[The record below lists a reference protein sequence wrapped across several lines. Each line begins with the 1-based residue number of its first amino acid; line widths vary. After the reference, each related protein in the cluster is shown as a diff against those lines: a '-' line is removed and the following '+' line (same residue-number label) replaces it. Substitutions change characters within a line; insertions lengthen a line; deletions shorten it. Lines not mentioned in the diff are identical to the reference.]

1 MLHFTEIEFYASQSI
16 VNSHTHSS
24 VFVPA
29 TVVSEVPSTDGYING
44 EAKEAVEVEVEGN
57 MEEAEEQ
64 KVEWMLKDDMEEL
77 VEEEGIQ
84 ELEL

>member
-1 MLHFTEIEFYASQSI
+1 M
-16 VNSHTHSS
+16 
-24 VFVPA
+24 
-29 TVVSEVPSTDGYING
+29 
-44 EAKEAVEVEVEGN
+44 EVEGN

>member
-1 MLHFTEIEFYASQSI
+1 
-16 VNSHTHSS
+16 
-24 VFVPA
+24 
-29 TVVSEVPSTDGYING
+29 
-44 EAKEAVEVEVEGN
+44 

-64 KVEWMLKDDMEEL
+64 KVEWMLKDGMEEL

>member
-1 MLHFTEIEFYASQSI
+1 
-16 VNSHTHSS
+16 
-24 VFVPA
+24 
-29 TVVSEVPSTDGYING
+29 
-44 EAKEAVEVEVEGN
+44 